1 MILLLALFTWLP
13 FSPDSTNPLVGTW
26 LNHDQATLGVTQ
38 IVITQENGVLF
49 AHSWGACT
57 PTDCDQGVTE
67 LTVKEGTATAVF
79 HAGPT
84 ATTMY
89 FVHLPN
95 DKLVVEYKMEF
106 HDRPDLKDTDLVVL
120 FERQKPEQND
130 QNASALLTK
139 VGQAYGDLTTA
150 ELQFDYTYQSTDQ
163 AITTH
168 SRSHTSLLFS
178 SSGKWRGE
186 TSGSGERSIEISDR
200 KTVWEYFPESHQYI
214 ALPRGNLG
222 NTIVDR
228 YRSITQTRGSA
239 TVTGSAHLG
248 DVDCTLVKIDRPDSV
263 RILWIDPKTNF
274 ILKDDVTATFRTP
287 TSSTTSHSVTTFSPV
302 RILPSADEQLFS
314 FDPEKV
320 QAKPR
325 EQLRQQAQT
334 KSVGTPAP
342 DFTLLDL
349 ENRPLRLSEVKG
361 KVVLLDFWATW
372 CVPCREALP
381 NLELLHRD
389 FRDKGLL
396 VLGVNTEESKD
407 QAAFLEKF
415 GYTFRSVV
423 DANEKV
429 KNLYGVGGIPVTV
442 LIDKEGNIQM
452 FDTGG
457 SSYDSLRET
466 LRKMVAF

>member
-1 MILLLALFTWLP
+1 MIFLLALIVTLP
-13 FSPDSTNPLVGTW
+13 LSADSTNQLVGTW
-26 LNHDQATLGVTQ
+26 LNHDQATFGVTQ

-49 AHSWGACT
+49 AHSWGDCT

-67 LTVKEGTATAVF
+67 LAVKEGTATAVF

-106 HDRPDLKDTDLVVL
+106 HDRADLKDTDLVGL

-139 VGQAYGDLTTA
+139 IGQAYGALTTA
-150 ELQFDYTYQSTDQ
+150 ELQLNYTHQSTDQ
-163 AITTH
+163 ATTTH

-186 TSGSGERSIEISDR
+186 TSGSGERSIEISDG

-214 ALPRGNLG
+214 AFPIRNLG

-228 YRSITQTRGSA
+228 YRSIAQTRGSA

-248 DVDCTLVKIDRPDSV
+248 DVNCTLVKIDRPDSV

-274 ILKDDVTATFRTP
+274 ILKDDVTATFKTP

-302 RILPSADEQLFS
+302 RILPSADVQLFS

-320 QAKPR
+320 QAKAR

-361 KVVLLDFWATW
+361 KVVLLDFWGTW
-372 CVPCREALP
+372 CVPCRAELP

-389 FRDKGLL
+389 FKDKGLL
-396 VLGVNTEESKD
+396 VLGVDTEEPKD
-407 QAAFLEKF
+407 QTAFMEKF
-415 GYTFRSVV
+415 GYTFRFLV
-423 DANEKV
+423 DPNEKV
-429 KNLYGVGGIPVTV
+429 KNLYAVGGIPATV
-442 LIDKEGNIQM
+442 LIDKDGNIQM
-452 FDTGG
+452 FDTGAA
-457 SSYDSLRET
+457 SYDSLRET
-466 LRKMVAF
+466 VRRMVTF

>member
-1 MILLLALFTWLP
+1 MILLLALIASLP
-13 FSPDSTNPLVGTW
+13 FSPDSTNQLVGTW
-26 LNHDQATLGVTQ
+26 LNQDPSNMGVVQ
-38 IVITQENGVLF
+38 IVIAEEDGVLR
-49 AHSWGACT
+49 AHSWGACA
-57 PTDCDQGVTE
+57 PIDCDWGVTA
-67 LTVKEGTATAVF
+67 LTLKEGVPTAVF
-79 HAGPT
+79 NAGPAT
-84 ATTMY
+84 TTMY

-95 DKLVVEYKMEF
+95 DKLLAVYKTDF
-106 HDRPDLKDTDLVVL
+106 GHDSGHNNRDHTEL
-120 FERQKPEQND
+120 FERQKPDPND
-130 QNASALLTK
+130 ANARALLKK
-139 VGQAYGDLTTA
+139 VGEAYGNLTTA
-150 ELQFDYTYQSTDQ
+150 ELQFDYTHESADQ
-163 AITTH
+163 TSTTH
-168 SRSHTSLLFS
+168 SSSHTRLFVS

-186 TSGSGERSIEISDR
+186 TSGTGERSIGISDG
-200 KTVWEYFPESHQYI
+200 KTTWVYFPESNQYI
-214 ALPRGNLG
+214 AYPAGNLR

-228 YRSITQTRGSA
+228 YRSTDKTRGSA
-239 TVTGSAHLG
+239 AITGSEHLG
-248 DVDCTLVKIDRPDSV
+248 DVDCTLVKIERTDSV
-263 RILWIDPKTNF
+263 RTLWIDPKTNF
-274 ILKDDVTATFRTP
+274 IRKDDVTT
-287 TSSTTSHSVTTFSPV
+287 TSTKPISSMTSHSVTTFAPV
-302 RILPSADEQLFS
+302 RVLPAADEQLFS

-325 EQLRQQAQT
+325 EQVRQQAQT

-349 ENRPLRLSEVKG
+349 ESRPLRLSEVKG

-389 FRDKGLL
+389 FGDKGLL
-396 VLGVNTEESKD
+396 VLGVDTEEPKD
-407 QAAFLEKF
+407 QTAFLQKF
-415 GYTFRSVV
+415 GYTFRSLV

-442 LIDKEGNIQM
+442 LIDKNGNIQM